1 MNGLKKVIK
10 NNANTKQESRI
21 LPFSPVRTYFLV
33 FCVLCIF
40 IVILGGTLTTVRTM
54 RHSAIAAQQSASTQ
68 ISQRIDESLKLL
80 QSLAALPEFND
91 PAVKWEEKVAKLD
104 QINTY
109 FGYMFICYVD
119 EDIQVYTLGEEP
131 ASLASREHMQKLYST
146 KKPVVTDSFVAGADG
161 VTLNYTVAVPLLHD
175 GVMTG
180 SLFCSIYFDD
190 TVKLLQQSASAN
202 RSEAVLIG
210 SKGQIMSST
219 NGLSYGSSYV
229 DVLQDTRMFNMTTDQ
244 LETVLLARKTGS
256 FYSMKDGNLMYT
268 EYGPVKNT
276 NWDILITIDFLSL
289 FTATLPSLLFIAICT
304 IAVTL
309 GLFILVRKY
318 CLHQREN
325 MEKMVAAVH
334 KMERKLYQNSI
345 PESVDYDDI
354 LRMSSTGLRDGLTG
368 VVTRTVFLSQ
378 AQKLL
383 ETAAVEN
390 MMTLCFVDLDDLKIL
405 NDTHGHQAG
414 DSALRKIGSILREYE
429 KKYEGVVGRYG
440 GDEFILVLKD
450 MDDTEEI
457 HAVLQELVGK
467 LSFSITVK
475 QETIDVHCSLGAC
488 IWNKKDTLEA
498 LIAKADKAL
507 YDVKRHGK
515 KDYSLF
521 LHGEE

>member
-289 FTATLPSLLFIAICT
+289 FTATLPSLLFIAI
-304 IAVTL
+304 
-309 GLFILVRKY
+309 
-318 CLHQREN
+318 
-325 MEKMVAAVH
+325 
-334 KMERKLYQNSI
+334 
-345 PESVDYDDI
+345 
-354 LRMSSTGLRDGLTG
+354 
-368 VVTRTVFLSQ
+368 
-378 AQKLL
+378 
-383 ETAAVEN
+383 
-390 MMTLCFVDLDDLKIL
+390 
-405 NDTHGHQAG
+405 
-414 DSALRKIGSILREYE
+414 
-429 KKYEGVVGRYG
+429 
-440 GDEFILVLKD
+440 
-450 MDDTEEI
+450 
-457 HAVLQELVGK
+457 
-467 LSFSITVK
+467 
-475 QETIDVHCSLGAC
+475 
-488 IWNKKDTLEA
+488 
-498 LIAKADKAL
+498 
-507 YDVKRHGK
+507 
-515 KDYSLF
+515 
-521 LHGEE
+521 

>member
-383 ETAAVEN
+383 ENAAVEN

-429 KKYEGVVGRYG
+429 KNMR
-440 GDEFILVLKD
+440 VLSD
-450 MDDTEEI
+450 AMAEM
-457 HAVLQELVGK
+457 
-467 LSFSITVK
+467 
-475 QETIDVHCSLGAC
+475 SL
-488 IWNKKDTLEA
+488 
-498 LIAKADKAL
+498 
-507 YDVKRHGK
+507 
-515 KDYSLF
+515 SLF
-521 LHGEE
+521 